1 MFSAGIRNPQRSML
15 ICVAV
20 TLVAWGSVA
29 WGVIEMNVAGKETAG
44 SGLMIGL
51 ALLPAILAPFLI
63 FNFWRGVRVIAA
75 MRRGEWQIARWTV
88 TAAEL
93 GEFAASE
100 KAHNARGIESL
111 NDWTPP
117 REMPSSGIEVVFVPD
132 AVLVGDTYF
141 ALTTTGFFRFTG
153 VRMIVEGP
161 PVIAFRTLS
170 TYANR
175 FSTRTMAGELRI
187 PVALRAGADVPRVL
201 EHFQGVCA
209 GEVIANPNFYRSRM
223 RFGLIGAPVMFAIAA
238 LGFVLAPNDVGDGV
252 VSAPSLMAIAGAVF
266 GIALLVLALAAW
278 LMGRAQARKR

>member
-29 WGVIEMNVAGKETAG
+29 WGVIEMNVAGRETAG

-117 REMPSSGIEVVFVPD
+117 REMPSSGIEVILD
-132 AVLVGDTYF
+132 
-141 ALTTTGFFRFTG
+141 RK
-153 VRMIVEGP
+153 
-161 PVIAFRTLS
+161 S
-170 TYANR
+170 
-175 FSTRTMAGELRI
+175 
-187 PVALRAGADVPRVL
+187 
-201 EHFQGVCA
+201 
-209 GEVIANPNFYRSRM
+209 
-223 RFGLIGAPVMFAIAA
+223 
-238 LGFVLAPNDVGDGV
+238 V
-252 VSAPSLMAIAGAVF
+252 V
-266 GIALLVLALAAW
+266 
-278 LMGRAQARKR
+278 